1 MHASQ
6 ALRIQELAVA
16 HDWRL
21 GHDVSDP
28 ACERDPA
35 GIEIIPTSIMCWPF
49 GKACYYAGV
58 DTASSDTR
66 PACAEGT
73 VTGPNLSRPGGVFPG
88 QPGNGDLSGDRTVTM
103 APAMSAHA
111 FPLWLA

>member
-1 MHASQ
+1 MHASH

-35 GIEIIPTSIMCWPF
+35 GIEIIPTSIMSWPF
-49 GKACYYAGV
+49 GKARYYAGV
-58 DTASSDTR
+58 NTASSDTR
-66 PACAEGT
+66 PAGVEGT
-73 VTGPNLSRPGGVFPG
+73 VTGPDLSRPGG
-88 QPGNGDLSGDRTVTM
+88 LSRGRLVT
-103 APAMSAHA
+103 AIYPAIEQS
-111 FPLWLA
+111 LWHRP

>member
-1 MHASQ
+1 MHTGQ

-35 GIEIIPTSIMCWPF
+35 GIEIIPTSIMSWPF

-58 DTASSDTR
+58 HLR
-66 PACAEGT
+66 Q
-73 VTGPNLSRPGGVFPG
+73 L
-88 QPGNGDLSGDRTVTM
+88 
-103 APAMSAHA
+103 
-111 FPLWLA
+111 